1 MSDLIPAQVP
11 ETGDME
17 ELLNRVRTYLD
28 AGQIWVNPDCG
39 LKTRGNA
46 EVWPSLEHM
55 VQAAKALRERPP
67 IPAS

>member
-1 MSDLIPAQVP
+1 
-11 ETGDME
+11 
-17 ELLNRVRTYLD
+17 VRTVLD

-55 VQAAKALRERPP
+55 VQAAKAMRERQPVA
-67 IPAS
+67 AS